1 METSGWGWRDNQIL
15 TALVFFFSPDRVY
28 THGSLGGK
36 MSPSA
41 DCYWPF
47 VIFLVYST
55 FLYPQNINRAKALSR
70 SLLQKNILNEIN
82 TFQGE
87 ATSQPQ
93 SGRFVRYWEHVR
105 NAAAQRR
112 TVCAWVLQCFT
123 LCSKIC
129 HAHNAA
135 KEIVALWLLVRFKRL
150 FTVTVKTH
158 LVIM

>member
-15 TALVFFFSPDRVY
+15 TALVFFSPDRVY
-28 THGSLGGK
+28 THGSLGEK

-47 VIFLVYST
+47 VIFLVHST

-70 SLLQKNILNEIN
+70 SLLQRNILNQIN

-105 NAAAQRR
+105 NADAKRC
-112 TVCAWVLQCFT
+112 TVWAWVLQCFT
-123 LCSKIC
+123 SCSQIC
-129 HAHNAA
+129 HVHNAA
-135 KEIVALWLLVRFKRL
+135 KEIAALWLLVRFKWL
-150 FTVTVKTH
+150 FTVTAKIH